1 MPYKYKYTLNLFF
14 ITQHPLNGSRF
25 LRAAALFTQRIETGK
40 PLVPKVSETQV
51 FESSDQL
58 FSWLRQGELCSEE
71 QIWRLASDFKR
82 NLSAEIELEVSEKAA
97 AKQIPPLKPE
107 PGEVVYSEEFTAKL
121 AAWEAAQ
128 KKVSS
133 R

>member
-1 MPYKYKYTLNLFF
+1 MLAMK
-14 ITQHPLNGSRF
+14 SRF
-25 LRAAALFTQRIETGK
+25 VDRLLSRNALQIQVHAK
-40 PLVPKVSETQV
+40 PVLHNPASSKRL

-82 NLSAEIELEVSEKAA
+82 NLSAEIELEVSEEAA
-97 AKQIPPLKPE
+97 AKQSPPLKPE

-128 KKVSS
+128 KKAFS